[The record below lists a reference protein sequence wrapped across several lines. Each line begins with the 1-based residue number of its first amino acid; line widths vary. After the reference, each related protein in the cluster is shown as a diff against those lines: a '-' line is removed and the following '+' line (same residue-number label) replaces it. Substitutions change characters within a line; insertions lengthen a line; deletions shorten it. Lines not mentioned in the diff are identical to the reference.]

1 MSYAGYACLMESALA
16 LTLTGF
22 ALQIN
27 SVQETEKKK
36 KKTTMGNSSPPQFR
50 NGEVCLLIM
59 HYNSPFFMLRHL
71 PCLRNLLTVNKYST
85 FKIKQR

>member
-36 KKTTMGNSSPPQFR
+36 KSQWEILHHPSFALGKSVSS
-50 NGEVCLLIM
+50 
-59 HYNSPFFMLRHL
+59 
-71 PCLRNLLTVNKYST
+71 
-85 FKIKQR
+85 

>member
-36 KKTTMGNSSPPQFR
+36 KKKKH
-50 NGEVCLLIM
+50 NGM
-59 HYNSPFFMLRHL
+59 
-71 PCLRNLLTVNKYST
+71 NKSWPWSDDFNFEGDTKNTSYIHGCPTDAVSGMW
-85 FKIKQR
+85 IWL

>member
-22 ALQIN
+22 AFQIN

-36 KKTTMGNSSPPQFR
+36 KITMGNSSPPQFR
-50 NGEVCLLIM
+50 TGEVCLLIM

>member
-1 MSYAGYACLMESALA
+1 MLA
-16 LTLTGF
+16 TLVSWSLLWPSHSQDLPF
-22 ALQIN
+22 RLILYKKL
-27 SVQETEKKK
+27 KKK
-36 KKTTMGNSSPPQFR
+36 KKITMGNSSPPQFR
-50 NGEVCLLIM
+50 TGEVCLLIM